1 MVGDSVDIR
10 KEFEQNIVVLQNDCD
25 LNSRMKLSA
34 LLRKV
39 QQISTDHCTALG
51 IKDEDYKRTKSAFLL
66 AKMTVEIYSDIMVGD
81 RLRLVTHPG
90 VAQRIVY
97 PRYTEIFNDE
107 NQLLAAVDARW
118 ILIDTEKR
126 TIRRRCPEDLV
137 LNFGNETVSSLDI
150 SIPKCTDGELVGRE
164 RVNYSRADLNRHLN
178 NTEYADIIC
187 DHLPIELM
195 NNKAIR
201 KFSISY
207 HNEIKLGES
216 VDIYRKE
223 LENGWNVWGELP
235 DKCSFE
241 AFVQF

>member
-1 MVGDSVDIR
+1 MDIR

-25 LNSRMKLSA
+25 LNSRMRLSA
-34 LLRKV
+34 LMRKV
-39 QQISTDHCTALG
+39 QQISTDHCTVLG

-66 AKMTVEIYSDIMVGD
+66 AKMAVEVYGDIMVGD
-81 RLRLVTHPG
+81 KLRLVTHPG
-90 VAQRIVY
+90 VAQRMIY
-97 PRYTEIFNDE
+97 PRYTEVFNDQG
-107 NQLLAAVDARW
+107 QLLAAVDARW
-118 ILIDTEKR
+118 ILIDTDKR
-126 TIRRRCPEDLV
+126 MIRRSCPEGLV
-137 LNFGNETVSSLDI
+137 LNFGNETVNNLGI
-150 SIPKCTDGELVGRE
+150 NIPKGKDGELVGEE

-187 DHLPIELM
+187 DHLPLDLM
-195 NNKAIR
+195 SSRSVR

-207 HNEIKLGES
+207 HQEIKLGES

-223 LENGWNVWGELP
+223 LENGWSVWGELS